1 MCSRVSYCV
10 HSEAPTNFFGGS
22 PLNRLAWLRTSD
34 HFMNAIVESPAARW
48 LVLKGGQP
56 LLAIDP
62 ATEKGKL
69 AQLTTQDVRALL
81 GPTPYFSQGQTEGA
95 HAEAGVSA
103 LESARFHGPDVTFL
117 GLQEPES
124 ESQALPSTEF
134 SAKNDAVAVVDKI
147 KGTPYFSL
155 DATRLE
161 KTAVD
166 AALESTEAYGR
177 DQKFVFVDAR
187 PAMAS
192 MDVFYAAVFA
202 EARALVD
209 WNARNRVRGF
219 HVGCRDA
226 LIPPGSCSF
235 AQRAGRVSTRSG
247 PVGKSRVLRCSPGPI
262 TPGRSPAPLRACLP
276 VPFVFSP
283 LHDFTESACTTSR
296 IRGLIPSS
304 SWPWSTKQTRK
315 FFWAETSV
323 ALRFA
328 PHVMLIGR
336 AQRKWP
342 GRFYSAL
349 AGFIEPGE
357 SFEDAVKRELWEEAG
372 LKVWGIRY
380 HSTQPWVRPPI

>member
-62 ATEKGKL
+62 ATEKGQL

-117 GLQEPES
+117 GLQEPAS
-124 ESQALPSTEF
+124 ESQALPSSEF

-155 DATRLE
+155 DVTRLE

-226 LIPPGSCSF
+226 LIPP
-235 AQRAGRVSTRSG
+235 RLV
-247 PVGKSRVLRCSPGPI
+247 
-262 TPGRSPAPLRACLP
+262 
-276 VPFVFSP
+276 
-283 LHDFTESACTTSR
+283 
-296 IRGLIPSS
+296 
-304 SWPWSTKQTRK
+304 
-315 FFWAETSV
+315 
-323 ALRFA
+323 
-328 PHVMLIGR
+328 
-336 AQRKWP
+336 
-342 GRFYSAL
+342 
-349 AGFIEPGE
+349 
-357 SFEDAVKRELWEEAG
+357 
-372 LKVWGIRY
+372 
-380 HSTQPWVRPPI
+380 